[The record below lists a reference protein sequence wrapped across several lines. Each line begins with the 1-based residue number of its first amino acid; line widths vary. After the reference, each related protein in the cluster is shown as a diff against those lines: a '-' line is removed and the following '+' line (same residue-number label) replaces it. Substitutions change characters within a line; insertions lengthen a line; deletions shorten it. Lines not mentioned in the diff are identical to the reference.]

1 MRSNTVATACPASS
15 SQARNQPLTLR
26 NRLDKFTS
34 KRPIKCVVMRSGRK
48 AVAVIFIA
56 ALLVGALP
64 GVVSA
69 HLQAANSVD
78 TSLSP
83 PEIQYTK
90 QGNWQSFQQWGLD
103 RFDALSPVNIRAYT
117 ACCNDLALSSDTTD
131 NGLCGRYWPYL
142 PGADII
148 ELYDPA
154 YQAFNTSQRRAC
166 AVHEVGHALSLGHHS
181 GGSSV
186 MDPSPASYNPSIFT
200 TLQSHDISAYHQKW
214 GN

>member
-1 MRSNTVATACPASS
+1 MS
-15 SQARNQPLTLR
+15 
-26 NRLDKFTS
+26 
-34 KRPIKCVVMRSGRK
+34 SGRK
-48 AVAVIFIA
+48 AAAVVFSA
-56 ALLVGALP
+56 ALLVGLLP

-90 QGNWQSFQQWGLD
+90 QGNWQTHQQWSLD
-103 RFDALSPVNIRAYT
+103 RFDALSPVNIRPYT

-148 ELYDPA
+148 ELYDPS
-154 YQAFNTSQRRAC
+154 YQALNTSQRRAC

-181 GGSSV
+181 GGSSI
-186 MDPSPASYNPSIFT
+186 MDPCPVCSNPYYYT
-200 TLQSHDISAYHQKW
+200 MLRPHDTDAYHQKW
-214 GN
+214 GY